1 MVATQAWCAE
11 GVQHGTER
19 PSRCSGER
27 PDSAAT
33 SVRDRSFENQLV
45 ILGRSISTRAR
56 SKYLNEAPAIPRML
70 ANLLL
75 ILDFRRAPRTQ
86 PTFAEPDKLVFI
98 FWFHNRQVRTCRLVH
113 SGSSLPVR
121 GPHGYRFRPGR

>member
-1 MVATQAWCAE
+1 MVATQTWCAA
-11 GVQHGTER
+11 GIQHGTER
-19 PSRCSGER
+19 PSRRGLE
-27 PDSAAT
+27 PPGSAIT
-33 SVRDRSFENQLV
+33 SVLDLSFENQLV

-70 ANLLL
+70 AKLLL

-98 FWFHNRQVRTCRLVH
+98 FWFHNCQVRTCRLVH
-113 SGSSLPVR
+113 SGSSLSVR
-121 GPHGYRFRPGR
+121 DPHG

>member
-33 SVRDRSFENQLV
+33 SVRDRSFENQFV
-45 ILGRSISTRAR
+45 ILCRSISTRAR
-56 SKYLNEAPAIPRML
+56 SKYVNEA
-70 ANLLL
+70 
-75 ILDFRRAPRTQ
+75 

-98 FWFHNRQVRTCRLVH
+98 FWFHNCQIRTCRLVH
-113 SGSSLPVR
+113 SGSSLSVR
-121 GPHGYRFRPGR
+121 DPHGCRFRVGH